1 VAIDNEP
8 GQLSRR
14 ERSMYDTS
22 AILAA
27 AARFVAGQT
36 DRELPPE
43 LADLPHDQLREVVHG
58 VARAVCALDTIHAY
72 RPQHAKE
79 RPE

>member
-1 VAIDNEP
+1 
-8 GQLSRR
+8 
-14 ERSMYDTS
+14 MHDTA

-36 DRELPPE
+36 NRKLPPE

-58 VARAVCALDTIHAY
+58 VARAVTALDTIPVY
-72 RPQHAKE
+72 RPLHAKE
-79 RPE
+79 QPE